1 GRAPTVHPREARG
14 LVDHG
19 LLVAA
24 LMVGHRLRILV
35 TELAQGL
42 TDAAD
47 VAVAEDAEGAGD
59 GPHPHIA
66 VDGVLAGEERH
77 QRLSDRHRG
86 HVTSPSKSRRAGGS
100 RTRGPPTPRGPSRE
114 RDRR

>member
-1 GRAPTVHPREARG
+1 M
-14 LVDHG
+14 DHG
-19 LLVAA
+19 LFIAA
-24 LMVGHRLRILV
+24 LVVGHGMRILM

-47 VAVAEDAEGAGD
+47 VAVAEDAERAGD

-66 VDGVLAGEERH
+66 VDGVLAGEGGH

-86 HVTSPSKSRRAGGS
+86 HVTSPSKARGVGGRRS
-100 RTRGPPTPRGPSRE
+100 LGPQTHPFVSGYRRVRATSPT
-114 RDRR
+114 